1 MNFTNDNKMN
11 VVNTGERP
19 SPVSLFKH
27 LSLKL
32 MLLASILMFTTVT
45 AGQRSNESD
54 DVRNI
59 FTSISRGLA
68 TGNVSAFS
76 KYITGQTYLS
86 LASTASGYYSP
97 NQAFYILQDFL
108 KSLNPSSFRFSI
120 LEPGGSP
127 YATGVLQFETKN
139 RKSSAQVYIS
149 LNKAGNNWYISQL
162 TIK

>member
-1 MNFTNDNKMN
+1 MNYKNKSN
-11 VVNTGERP
+11 IIRKNTGEHP
-19 SPVSLFKH
+19 SPVSPFKY
-27 LSLKL
+27 LSLR
-32 MLLASILMFTTVT
+32 LLLIPALMFFFQASTP
-45 AGQRSNESD
+45 GSSREND
-54 DVRNI
+54 DVKHI

-68 TGNVSAFS
+68 TGNVAAFS

-86 LASTASGYYSP
+86 LSSTASGYYSP

-120 LEPGGSP
+120 LEPDGSP

>member
-1 MNFTNDNKMN
+1 MIRNKTTIIIRQ
-11 VVNTGERP
+11 NTGERP

-27 LSLKL
+27 LSFRWI
-32 MLLASILMFTTVT
+32 LLAAVIMFSTVS
-45 AGQRSNESD
+45 AYERSGEND

-86 LASTASGYYSP
+86 LSSTASGYYSP

-108 KSLNPSSFRFSI
+108 KALNPSSFRFSI
-120 LEPGGSP
+120 IEPGGSP

>member
-1 MNFTNDNKMN
+1 MNDNYKMN
-11 VVNTGERP
+11 TSLKNTGERP

-27 LSLKL
+27 LPLRMMIL
-32 MLLASILMFTTVT
+32 ALLLMFS
-45 AGQRSNESD
+45 ALSAPARAAESE
-54 DVRNI
+54 DVRSI

-108 KSLNPSSFRFSI
+108 KSMNPTSFRFSI
-120 LEPGGSP
+120 LEPEGSP
-127 YATGVLQFETKN
+127 YATGVLHFESKN
-139 RKSSAQVYIS
+139 RKSSAQVYIA